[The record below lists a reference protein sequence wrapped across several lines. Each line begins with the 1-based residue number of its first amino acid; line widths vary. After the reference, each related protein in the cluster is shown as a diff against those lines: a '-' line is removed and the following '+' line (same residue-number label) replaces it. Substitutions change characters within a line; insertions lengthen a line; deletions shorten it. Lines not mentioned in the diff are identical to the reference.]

1 MKKLLILMTA
11 ALIPLIAGAQAQVN
25 TKKIKIADFPQ
36 KVTKIVLT
44 GNDFYDLALR
54 DEIAAGWTLS
64 PYEFC
69 TLDEFNTLKH
79 NDNYYFLITADGKF
93 KKENEPGLTF
103 ITLVKGGKG
112 ASQGIDKMLEIVSI
126 PIASAENPSGRE
138 FVFMPAFI
146 DIIQDYTSA
155 AMSKD
160 INGYLGLGS
169 NTESLMNAQNMEI
182 VFAECDLA
190 GDVDRAFRDLN
201 FDSDMIVD
209 DEDSTDRIMESGRSE
224 TIVSYVVAPED
235 PMAGSYCYK
244 MLIHPESHKLYYFR
258 KHKISKK
265 FGPGF
270 LQEDIIRINNQRG
283 R

>member
-1 MKKLLILMTA
+1 MKRILILMTA
-11 ALIPLIAGAQAQVN
+11 MLFPIIAGAQAQIT
-25 TKKIKIADFPQ
+25 TKKIKIADFPE
-36 KVTKIVLT
+36 KITKIVLT

-69 TLDEFNTLKH
+69 TLEEFNSLKY
-79 NDNYYFLITADGKF
+79 NDEYYFLITADGKF
-93 KKENEPGLTF
+93 KKENEPGFTFLTL
-103 ITLVKGGKG
+103 IKGGKG
-112 ASQGIDKMLEIVSI
+112 ASEGINKMLEVVSL

-146 DIIQDYTSA
+146 DIIQDYTIA
-155 AMSKD
+155 AMNND
-160 INGYLGLGS
+160 INGYTGLIS
-169 NTESLMNAQNMEI
+169 STEDLKGTQNMEF

-190 GDVDRAFRDLN
+190 ADVDRPFRDLN
-201 FDSDMIVD
+201 FDSDMLLS
-209 DEDSTDRIMESGRSE
+209 DEDEVDSIMEKGTSNK
-224 TIVSYVVAPED
+224 IVSLVIVPDET
-235 PMAGSYCYK
+235 PNGSYCYK

-265 FGPGF
+265 YGPGF

>member
-69 TLDEFNTLKH
+69 TVDEFNTLKH
-79 NDNYYFLITADGKF
+79 KDDYYFLITADGKF

-209 DEDSTDRIMESGRSE
+209 DEDSTDRIMESGRPE

>member
-1 MKKLLILMTA
+1 MKRILILMTA
-11 ALIPLIAGAQAQVN
+11 MLFPILAGAQAQIT
-25 TKKIKIADFPQ
+25 TKKIKIADFPE

-44 GNDFYDLALR
+44 GNDFYDLSLR

-69 TLDEFNTLKH
+69 TLDEFNSLKY
-79 NDNYYFLITADGKF
+79 NDEYYFLITADGKF

-103 ITLVKGGKG
+103 LTLIKGGKG
-112 ASQGIDKMLEIVSI
+112 ASEGINKMLEVVSL

-146 DIIQDYTSA
+146 DIIQDYTIA
-155 AMSKD
+155 AMNND
-160 INGYLGLGS
+160 INGYTGLIS
-169 NTESLMNAQNMEI
+169 STEDLKDTQNMEF

-190 GDVDRAFRDLN
+190 ADVDRPFRDLN
-201 FDSDMIVD
+201 FDSDMLLS
-209 DEDSTDRIMESGRSE
+209 DEDEVDSIMEKGTSNK
-224 TIVSYVVAPED
+224 IVSLVIVPDET
-235 PMAGSYCYK
+235 PNGSYCYK

-265 FGPGF
+265 YGPGF

>member
-1 MKKLLILMTA
+1 MTA

-69 TLDEFNTLKH
+69 TVDEFNTLKH
-79 NDNYYFLITADGKF
+79 KDDYYFLITADGKF

-209 DEDSTDRIMESGRSE
+209 DEDSTDRIMESGRPE

>member
-69 TLDEFNTLKH
+69 TVDEFNTLKH

-112 ASQGIDKMLEIVSI
+112 ASHGIDKMLEIVSI

-190 GDVDRAFRDLN
+190 SDVDRAFRDLN

-209 DEDSTDRIMESGRSE
+209 DEDNTDRMMESGRPE

-270 LQEDIIRINNQRG
+270 LQEDILRINKQRG

>member
-1 MKKLLILMTA
+1 MKRILILMTA
-11 ALIPLIAGAQAQVN
+11 MLFPIIAGAQAQIT
-25 TKKIKIADFPQ
+25 TKKIKIADFPE
-36 KVTKIVLT
+36 KITKIVLT

-69 TLDEFNTLKH
+69 TLEEFNSLKY
-79 NDNYYFLITADGKF
+79 NDEYYFLITADGKF

-103 ITLVKGGKG
+103 LTLIKGGKG
-112 ASQGIDKMLEIVSI
+112 ASEGINKMLEVVSL

-146 DIIQDYTSA
+146 DIIQDYTIA
-155 AMSKD
+155 AMNND
-160 INGYLGLGS
+160 INGYTGLIS
-169 NTESLMNAQNMEI
+169 STEDLKGTQNMEF

-190 GDVDRAFRDLN
+190 ADVDRPFRDLN
-201 FDSDMIVD
+201 FDSDMLLS
-209 DEDSTDRIMESGRSE
+209 DEDEVDSIMEKGTSNK
-224 TIVSYVVAPED
+224 IVSLIIVPDET
-235 PMAGSYCYK
+235 PNGSYCYK

-265 FGPGF
+265 YGPGF